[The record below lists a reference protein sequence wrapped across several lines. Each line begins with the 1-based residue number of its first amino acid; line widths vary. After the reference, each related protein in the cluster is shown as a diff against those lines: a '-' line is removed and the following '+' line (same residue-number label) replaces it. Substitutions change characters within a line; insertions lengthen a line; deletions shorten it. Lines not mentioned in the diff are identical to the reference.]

1 MPSATVD
8 ILSSSN
14 TTPVPSLVVKLT
26 RGLSARL
33 GTLVAANTAVAFTIP
48 EPTYW
53 NQGVLIIQ
61 TSGTAGTTATLE
73 GSIDGGN
80 TFFVIPASTTP
91 TLSLT
96 GQLTGDAAATFAAA
110 YTISGMG
117 SGCLFKFG
125 FAGAGVPTATVFA
138 LVG

>member
-1 MPSATVD
+1 MPSATV
-8 ILSSSN
+8 N
-14 TTPVPSLVVKLT
+14 TLVPGGAVVPTLVTKLT
-26 RGLSARL
+26 RGKFAQL
-33 GTLVAANTAVAFTIP
+33 GTLIAANTAVAFTIP
-48 EPTYW
+48 EPTRD

-91 TLSLT
+91 TLAIT
-96 GQLTGDAAATFAAA
+96 GQLTGDTAATFAAA
-110 YTISGMG
+110 YQVSGMG

-125 FAGAGVPTATVFA
+125 FAGAGVPTAIVFA